1 MRFDDRNF
9 TRRLEALDVGLFQTV
24 VSQSTPDDRRAW
36 LSIQRAIRR
45 SSGYV
50 YLEIGSH
57 LGGSIQQHIVDP
69 WCRTIVSIDKRPETL
84 PDDRGRVVRYEGNST
99 ARMLEN
105 LRRVAPDGLGKLR
118 CHDAD
123 ASALD
128 TASIS
133 ERADYCFIDGEHT
146 HAAVLSDFAS
156 CLRFSK
162 PDAAICFHDAFVVH
176 RAIAAILDSL
186 REGGVDFDARKLGGS
201 TFGIFL
207 RNCPARSDARV
218 RAASRD
224 ASAWLRERRL
234 RDRVPKR
241 LVPAARWV
249 KQRLERRAPA
259 PA

>member
-9 TRRLEALDVGLFQTV
+9 SRRLEALDVGLFQSV
-24 VSQSTPDDRRAW
+24 ESQSTPDDRRAW
-36 LSIQRAIRR
+36 LAIQRAVRR

-69 WCRTIVSIDKRPETL
+69 WCRAIVSIDKRPETL

-118 CHDAD
+118 CCDAD
-123 ASALD
+123 ASTLD
-128 TASIS
+128 PASIP
-133 ERADYCFIDGEHT
+133 ERADFCFIDGEHT
-146 HAAVLSDFAS
+146 HAAVLSDFAA
-156 CLRFSK
+156 CLRLST

-176 RAIAAILDSL
+176 RAIAAILESL

-207 RNCPARSDARV
+207 RHCPARRDARV

-224 ASAWLRERRL
+224 ATAWLRERRL

-249 KQRLERRAPA
+249 KNRLVHV
-259 PA
+259 